1 MARWGRAK
9 RGNTPLVHAGLWL
22 SHHVS
27 VPQRIPMLLRFCSK
41 VAYDVFHLWEKAGML
56 WRSLGAVGQAS
67 IGGAQPQFV

>member
-1 MARWGRAK
+1 
-9 RGNTPLVHAGLWL
+9 
-22 SHHVS
+22 
-27 VPQRIPMLLRFCSK
+27 MLLRFCSK